1 MDGESRR
8 GKEDSNPERRR
19 APFVRYTR
27 RHTRRLRVALVPEE
41 MCDRTGPMMHS
52 VLSIGAGDIITMLVH
67 SPVHSSSRRGLD
79 LAMSS
84 SAAFARWR
92 RAGETFDRFRAFARA
107 DAPPPARS
115 LHRWAPSSRARRF
128 AAGSDAS
135 GAPAPR
141 MTLRS
146 AFQYC
151 QSRVRQHDYENYLC
165 TLALPAA
172 HRPAAL
178 ALRAF
183 NVETA
188 SALGAVKEPHLA
200 LVRLRWWRD
209 AVAAVHRDD
218 DDVPDHPVAVALAAV
233 LRGGRGG
240 ARTRR
245 WMNAIVDAR
254 VRDAESNSPPL
265 GVPYLE
271 AYADA
276 TASSLL
282 YLILDLCEVRHADA
296 DHAAAHL
303 GKAIGIAN
311 LLRGTKAHAAQRRSY
326 IPLDVAA
333 KHGAATEDVYRA
345 TPTEGVRNAV
355 HEVAS
360 VAKAHLDSARAMAPR
375 LRADRLPSRA
385 SAIARAAL
393 LPAVGAGAYL
403 DALEARD
410 FDPFHPELV
419 RGNPPLVTQAR
430 IAWAACRGRY

>member
-128 AAGSDAS
+128 AAGSD
-135 GAPAPR
+135 APAPR

-311 LLRGTKAHAAQRRSY
+311 LLRGTKVHAAQRRSY

-375 LRADRLPSRA
+375 LRADRLPPRA

>member
-1 MDGESRR
+1 
-8 GKEDSNPERRR
+8 
-19 APFVRYTR
+19 
-27 RHTRRLRVALVPEE
+27 
-41 MCDRTGPMMHS
+41 
-52 VLSIGAGDIITMLVH
+52 
-67 SPVHSSSRRGLD
+67 
-79 LAMSS
+79 
-84 SAAFARWR
+84 
-92 RAGETFDRFRAFARA
+92 
-107 DAPPPARS
+107 
-115 LHRWAPSSRARRF
+115 
-128 AAGSDAS
+128 
-135 GAPAPR
+135 

-209 AVAAVHRDD
+209 AVAAVHRAD

-254 VRDAESNSPPL
+254 VRDAESASPPL

-345 TPTEGVRNAV
+345 KPTEGVRNAV

-375 LRADRLPSRA
+375 LRADRLPPARERDREGGVVTRRRRGRVPRRARGARFRSVPSRTRAREPAARHA
-385 SAIARAAL
+385 SAHRVGRVQG
-393 LPAVGAGAYL
+393 AVLRRWYGRRRRSFFMMVRRNRTDGRGWTHAG
-403 DALEARD
+403 
-410 FDPFHPELV
+410 V
-419 RGNPPLVTQAR
+419 RGPATNTRVCPSRPRECEIGFLLD
-430 IAWAACRGRY
+430 

>member
-1 MDGESRR
+1 MDERDRR
-8 GKEDSNPERRR
+8 RRRR
-19 APFVRYTR
+19 ATR
-27 RHTRRLRVALVPEE
+27 IQ
-41 MCDRTGPMMHS
+41 
-52 VLSIGAGDIITMLVH
+52 LS
-67 SPVHSSSRRGLD
+67 
-79 LAMSS
+79 
-84 SAAFARWR
+84 
-92 RAGETFDRFRAFARA
+92 
-107 DAPPPARS
+107 
-115 LHRWAPSSRARRF
+115 
-128 AAGSDAS
+128 
-135 GAPAPR
+135 
-141 MTLRS
+141 
-146 AFQYC
+146 
-151 QSRVRQHDYENYLC
+151 
-165 TLALPAA
+165 
-172 HRPAAL
+172 
-178 ALRAF
+178 
-183 NVETA
+183 
-188 SALGAVKEPHLA
+188 
-200 LVRLRWWRD
+200 
-209 AVAAVHRDD
+209 
-218 DDVPDHPVAVALAAV
+218 
-233 LRGGRGG
+233 
-240 ARTRR
+240 
-245 WMNAIVDAR
+245 
-254 VRDAESNSPPL
+254 PL

-345 TPTEGVRNAV
+345 KPTEGVRNAV

-375 LRADRLPSRA
+375 LRADRLPP
-385 SAIARAAL
+385 ARERDGVGGVVTA
-393 LPAVGAGAYL
+393 GAGAYL